1 MYIADKVEDIIDL
14 NSVNLNPLGVTI
26 VVEVFKAL
34 YKGLSK
40 LMHLTNIR
48 FNNLLLG
55 SKQV

>member
-1 MYIADKVEDIIDL
+1 MYIAGKVEDIIDL
-14 NSVNLNPLGVTI
+14 NSANSNPLGVTI

-40 LMHLTNIR
+40 LTHLTNIR

-55 SKQV
+55 SK